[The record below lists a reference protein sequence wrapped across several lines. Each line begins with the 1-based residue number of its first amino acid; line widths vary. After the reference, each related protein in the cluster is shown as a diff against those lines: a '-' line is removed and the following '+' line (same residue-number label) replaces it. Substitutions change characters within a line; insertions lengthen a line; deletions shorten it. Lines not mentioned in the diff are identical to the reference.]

1 MNDEYFHTFKS
12 LIKDI
17 DLPKNFTYPFN
28 YEPHPLSVLAANQLQ
43 DLILNSPPWQH
54 DFGLIESS
62 TQIGKMF
69 GVLVVKNK
77 IGEIGFLAAFSG
89 RIGDSMIYPKF
100 VPPIF
105 DLLKTD
111 GFFKQGE
118 EEINNI
124 NKTVIALIESREYKE
139 KHSAHENAILQAE
152 NEIKSFEKQN
162 KEAKKLRQKERENGI
177 ANLSKEEYENLD
189 KKLKNESIKNHY
201 DFKQL
206 KKQWKVTVEEKKQEL
221 NSFLQKVNELK
232 TERKE
237 KSALLQQKLFEQ
249 YQFLNI
255 NKETKSVLEIFANT
269 PQGIPPSGA
278 GECAAPKLLQ
288 FAFKNKLT
296 PICMAEFWWGKTPSS
311 EIRKHKQF
319 YPSCRGK
326 CKPILEHM
334 LSGMNVDERP
344 LAKNLK
350 QGFTILH
357 EDEHIIVIN
366 KKHDFLSV
374 PGNTELESVE
384 SQIRKLHPNID
395 SPVIVHRLDMSTSG
409 LMVLAKTK
417 DAHKNLQ
424 EQFTNRS
431 TKKRYTAILD
441 GFIKED
447 SGIIELPLRV
457 DLDDRPRQ
465 LVCFEHGK
473 YAKTKWEVIERKDN
487 TTRVHFYL
495 FTGRTHQLRV
505 HSSHI
510 KGLNTPIVG
519 DDLYGKR
526 KDRLCLHADLLEF
539 NHPNSN
545 ERLIFENEAPF

>member
-1 MNDEYFHTFKS
+1 M
-12 LIKDI
+12 
-17 DLPKNFTYPFN
+17 
-28 YEPHPLSVLAANQLQ
+28 
-43 DLILNSPPWQH
+43 
-54 DFGLIESS
+54 
-62 TQIGKMF
+62 
-69 GVLVVKNK
+69 
-77 IGEIGFLAAFSG
+77 
-89 RIGDSMIYPKF
+89 
-100 VPPIF
+100 
-105 DLLKTD
+105 
-111 GFFKQGE
+111 
-118 EEINNI
+118 
-124 NKTVIALIESREYKE
+124 
-139 KHSAHENAILQAE
+139 
-152 NEIKSFEKQN
+152 
-162 KEAKKLRQKERENGI
+162 
-177 ANLSKEEYENLD
+177 
-189 KKLKNESIKNHY
+189 
-201 DFKQL
+201 
-206 KKQWKVTVEEKKQEL
+206 
-221 NSFLQKVNELK
+221 
-232 TERKE
+232 
-237 KSALLQQKLFEQ
+237 LQQKLFEQ